1 MTIESG
7 SNSPGILFE
16 KVSIG
21 SYESSIGALLL
32 EDELLD
38 ELEGILLEELALELD
53 ELLDELLELEEL
65 LELLDKLLELLELEE
80 ELLDEL
86 TLELVDVL
94 TLLDDVVE
102 LLELV
107 SMLLSLVL
115 VDCSLEVLSF
125 ELVSSTLVE
134 VLKSLDEKLVSLG
147 VVVTQEDRS
156 KEPNTVNE

>member
-1 MTIESG
+1 MTIERG

-21 SYESSIGALLL
+21 SYGSSIGVLLL
-32 EDELLD
+32 DDELLD
-38 ELEGILLEELALELD
+38 ELEGKLLEEVELELD
-53 ELLDELLELEEL
+53 ELLELLEELLELEEL
-65 LELLDKLLELLELEE
+65 ELELDELLELLELEE
-80 ELLDEL
+80 ALLDE
-86 TLELVDVL
+86 L

-102 LLELV
+102 LLELA

-115 VDCSLEVLSF
+115 LDCSLEVLLS
-125 ELVSSTLVE
+125 EEVDSSILVE

>member
-1 MTIESG
+1 MTIERG

-21 SYESSIGALLL
+21 SYGFSIGVLLL

-38 ELEGILLEELALELD
+38 ELEGILLEEVELELA
-53 ELLDELLELEEL
+53 ELLDELLEL
-65 LELLDKLLELLELEE
+65 LELLELEE
-80 ELLDEL
+80 LELDETLLDEL
-86 TLELVDVL
+86 TLELVDEL

-102 LLELV
+102 LLELA

-115 VDCSLEVLSF
+115 LDCSLEVLLS
-125 ELVSSTLVE
+125 EEVDSSILVE